1 MDRQAQEQ
9 WDLEIKPSGN
19 LFDLHLKDLWN
30 YRDLLWLMVR
40 RDFVSFY
47 KQTVFGPL
55 WFFIQPIITTFIFTI
70 IFGRLARIS
79 TEGAPPVLFYLSA
92 TVAWNYFADCLT
104 KTSTV
109 FRDNAGIFGKVYF
122 PRLVIPLSIIFSN
135 LVKFS
140 VQFILLLIML
150 GWSLFKHENVHPNLY
165 VLLFPVILVLMAMLG
180 LGIGLIVTAMT
191 TKYRDLAFL
200 VAFGVQLVMYA
211 TPVIYPLSAAPE
223 KYKTLISLNPMTGLI
238 ETFRYGFLGSG
249 KFYADAF
256 VYSIIASIVLFLVG
270 LITFNKVEKNFIDTV

>member
-1 MDRQAQEQ
+1 MSHTHEH
-9 WDLEIKPSGN
+9 WDLEIRPKAS
-19 LFDLHLKDLWN
+19 LLDLHLKDVWH

-55 WFFIQPIITTFIFTI
+55 WFFIQPIVTTFIFTI
-70 IFGRLARIS
+70 IFSRLAKIS

-92 TVAWNYFADCLT
+92 TVAWNYFSDCLT

-122 PRLVIPLSIIFSN
+122 PRLIIPLSIIFSN

-140 VQFILLLIML
+140 VQFLLLLILIVWNML
-150 GWSLFKHENVHPNLY
+150 NHEDVHPNLY
-165 VLLFPVILVLMAMLG
+165 VLLFPVIILLMAMLG
-180 LGIGLIVTAMT
+180 LGVGLIVTAMT

-200 VAFGVQLVMYA
+200 LAFGVQLVMYA

-223 KYKTLISLNPMTGLI
+223 KYKAIIALNPLTGLV
-238 ETFRYGFLGSG
+238 ETFRHGFLGIG
-249 KFYADAF
+249 QFYGAYFA
-256 VYSIIASIVLFLVG
+256 YSVVVTLVLFVIG

>member
-1 MDRQAQEQ
+1 MSTHEH

-30 YRDLLWLMVR
+30 YRDLLGLMVR

-55 WFFIQPIITTFIFTI
+55 WFFIQPIITTFIFTM
-70 IFGRLARIS
+70 IFSRLAGIS
-79 TEGAPPVLFYLSA
+79 TEGVPPVLFYLSA

-109 FRDNAGIFGKVYF
+109 FRDNAAIFGKVYF
-122 PRLVIPLSIIFSN
+122 PRLIIPLSIICSN

-140 VQFILLLIML
+140 VQFLLLLIMI
-150 GWSLFKHENVHPNLY
+150 GWGLFKHQNVHPNGF
-165 VLLFPVILVLMAMLG
+165 VLLFPVIIILMAMLG
-180 LGIGLIVTAMT
+180 LGIGLIVTALT

-223 KYKTLISLNPMTGLI
+223 KYRSIIMLNPLTGLI
-238 ETFRYGFLGSG
+238 ETFRHGFLGCG
-249 KFYADAF
+249 EFYEGAF
-256 VYSIIASIVLFLVG
+256 FYSIIVSIVLFLVG